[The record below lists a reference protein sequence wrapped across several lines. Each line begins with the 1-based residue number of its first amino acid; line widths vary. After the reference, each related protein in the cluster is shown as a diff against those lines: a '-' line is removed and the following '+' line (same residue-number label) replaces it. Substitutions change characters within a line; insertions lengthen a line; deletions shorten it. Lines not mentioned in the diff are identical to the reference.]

1 MKEDYCNIWYPL
13 EEFPNSQYE
22 INKLG
27 EVRNKRTGQKL
38 KGTVSKEGYLAY
50 LFTIEE
56 KSYRRF
62 AHIIVAKQ
70 FIPNPNGYPIVN
82 HKDENKLNPC
92 VDNLEWLT
100 YAQNSSHGTAQSRS
114 ESRRSKPINEY
125 DLDGTF
131 LRTWKSAKEI
141 YLYHKL
147 PYDREHRPT
156 YLIKI
161 LTNNDDPTNAKIAF
175 AGSVFLRYAGNTN
188 DLSFELKEPTNLRND
203 IYKNLKKA
211 KNVPSKYLINPE
223 ELNNNATEVI
233 KEMIANNQFLFSPV
247 QINALKFALK
257 CIEETQGTT
266 IEDDD

>member
-1 MKEDYCNIWYPL
+1 MREDYHNVWYPL
-13 EEFPNSQYE
+13 EEFPSSQYE

-50 LFTIEE
+50 LFTIGE

-92 VDNLEWLT
+92 VDNLEWIT

-131 LRTWKSAKEI
+131 LRTWKSVKKL
-141 YLYHKL
+141 YLYHNL
-147 PYDREHRPT
+147 PYDRKHRPT

-161 LTNNDDPTNAKIAF
+161 LTKKGKQNVLLPLEN
-175 AGSVFLRYAGNTN
+175 SVFLLLEVPLQQALLVLASFISLASAQAPKLTHSAARPLQIKPALLGF
-188 DLSFELKEPTNLRND
+188 DLGAAYL
-203 IYKNLKKA
+203 
-211 KNVPSKYLINPE
+211 KYLSSKP
-223 ELNNNATEVI
+223 
-233 KEMIANNQFLFSPV
+233 FR
-247 QINALKFALK
+247 ALP
-257 CIEETQGTT
+257 
-266 IEDDD
+266 

>member
-1 MKEDYCNIWYPL
+1 MKEDYRNIWYPL

-203 IYKNLKKA
+203 IYRNLKKA

-257 CIEETQGTT
+257 CIEETRGTT

>member
-1 MKEDYCNIWYPL
+1 MKGNYCNIWYPL

-50 LFTIEE
+50 FFTIEE

-188 DLSFELKEPTNLRND
+188 DLSFELKDPTNLRND
-203 IYKNLKKA
+203 IYINLKKA

-257 CIEETQGTT
+257 CIEEIQETT
-266 IEDDD
+266 IDDAY